1 MSGRSLCEC
10 VPRVS
15 RMPHLLRRQRR
26 SSFKSR
32 SRWRRLDLTL
42 SLSRSRFRRRLKT
55 SEKRERWL
63 GPRPSQRPSRA
74 SWQLTNLEHLLSKR
88 RDTLR
93 PRPWPIASV
102 ATLTTI
108 NRLNTRIPNSFL
120 CFIGSL
126 REKHWPM
133 RFSGPQW
140 ATIAS
145 SFMPLPRPFG
155 VWVIMFPYQTDSHGN
170 R

>member
-15 RMPHLLRRQRR
+15 RMPHRRRRQR
-26 SSFKSR
+26 SSLRSR
-32 SRWRRLDLTL
+32 SRWRRLDLML
-42 SLSRSRFRRRLKT
+42 SKSRSRFRRRLKT
-55 SEKRERWL
+55 FETRERRS

-88 RDTLR
+88 RDALR

-108 NRLNTRIPNSFL
+108 NRLNMRIPNSFL

-126 REKHWPM
+126 PEKHWPM

-145 SFMPLPRPFG
+145 SFMPLPQPFG
-155 VWVIMFPYQTDSHGN
+155 VWVIMFSYQSDFYGN